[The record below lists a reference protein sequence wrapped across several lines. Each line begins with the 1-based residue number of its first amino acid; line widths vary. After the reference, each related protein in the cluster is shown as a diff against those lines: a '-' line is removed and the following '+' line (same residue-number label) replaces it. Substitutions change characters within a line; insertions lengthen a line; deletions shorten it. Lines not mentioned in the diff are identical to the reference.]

1 MTDKSVLLERLEKAR
16 AAKAAKAGPPKYA
29 MYSEYVV
36 NLPDDDPLSLK
47 TVRGWIKEVQ
57 SQITAFRN
65 QWKAGDKKAQAK
77 IAQFQ
82 GYKSQLES
90 YLRSGSYISKFQGP
104 NMESKTKYKC
114 LSMAYYEDGR
124 PKRDIGTWYPDVMK
138 EWTIEDDDLER
149 AAYGLKPY
157 PHAGRNK
164 KKKK

>member
-1 MTDKSVLLERLEKAR
+1 
-16 AAKAAKAGPPKYA
+16 
-29 MYSEYVV
+29 
-36 NLPDDDPLSLK
+36 
-47 TVRGWIKEVQ
+47 
-57 SQITAFRN
+57 
-65 QWKAGDKKAQAK
+65 
-77 IAQFQ
+77 
-82 GYKSQLES
+82 
-90 YLRSGSYISKFQGP
+90 
-104 NMESKTKYKC
+104 MESKTKYKC